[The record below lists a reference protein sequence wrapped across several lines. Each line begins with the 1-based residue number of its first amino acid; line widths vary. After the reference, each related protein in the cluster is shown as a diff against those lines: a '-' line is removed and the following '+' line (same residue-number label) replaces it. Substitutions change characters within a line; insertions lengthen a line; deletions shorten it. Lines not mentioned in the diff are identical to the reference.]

1 MKTLFL
7 CLLALAQFTAFNTLK
22 AQSYTSWFTGD
33 EADTTTV
40 TQPGIVLMGGA
51 GEHDNA
57 MRWFLE
63 RANGGDVVVIRASG
77 SDGYNDYLFS
87 DLGVEVN
94 SVQTIL
100 FNTPSAS
107 INPYVIEQLFNAEA
121 IWIAGGDQYDYISY
135 WQGTAVE
142 DAINNLIN
150 VKGGPVGGISAGMA
164 VLCGNYFS
172 AQNGSAQSDVVL
184 NNPFHSTIQLGD
196 NDFLEVPYLSNVVT
210 DTHYDD
216 PDRRG
221 RHATFLARKY
231 VDTGNP
237 TFGIACDEY
246 AAVSIDENGQA
257 RVWGDAPNYDDYVYF
272 IRPNCDVGLP
282 EFCEEGEALTWNYN
296 GLALAVLRF
305 NSIDDGSD
313 WFDLNNWV
321 DHQGGEWLAWSVIA
335 GNLQEVPTVAPDCSV
350 GIERTIAKELHVYP
364 NPSAGF
370 VHVDGVF
377 GPMELSVYSND
388 GRKVKTF
395 NLTENQ
401 NRIDLSELTEGTYII
416 KWDGGSEVI
425 QRIGK

>member
-1 MKTLFL
+1 MKDHRSLFFLLFSFLTLNI
-7 CLLALAQFTAFNTLK
+7 T

-33 EADTTTV
+33 EADTSTV

-63 RANGGDVVVIRASG
+63 RANGGDIVVIRASG

-94 SVQTIL
+94 SVQTIR
-100 FNTPSAS
+100 FNSAS
-107 INPYVIEQLFNAEA
+107 AAANPYVIEQLLNAEA
-121 IWIAGGDQYDYISY
+121 IWIAGGDQYDYVSY

-172 AQNGSAQSDVVL
+172 AQNGSAQSDVIL
-184 NNPFHSTIQLGD
+184 NNPFHTTVQLGD
-196 NDFLEVPYLSNVVT
+196 NDFLQVPFLSNVVT

-231 VDTGNP
+231 VDTGSP
-237 TFGIACDEY
+237 TLGIACDEY

-257 RVWGDAPNYDDYVYF
+257 RVWGDAPNYEDYVYF
-272 IRPNCDVGLP
+272 VRPNCDVGFP

-296 GLALAVLRF
+296 ALALSVLRF
-305 NSIDDGSD
+305 NSPDDGSE
-313 WFDLNNWV
+313 WFDLNTWTE
-321 DHQGGEWLAWSVIA
+321 HSGGEWFNWSVLS
-335 GNLQEVPTVAPDCSV
+335 GQFQEDSGVGPDCSLGLDEV
-350 GIERTIAKELHVYP
+350 NTKEIQFFP
-364 NPSAGF
+364 NPSNGDVSVNYSGQAQW
-370 VHVDGVF
+370 
-377 GPMELSVYSND
+377 LSVYSVQ
-388 GRKVKTF
+388 GKLMERIWMSAQSKS
-395 NLTENQ
+395 
-401 NRIDLSELTEGTYII
+401 IDLQNLPQGMCLLLWEG
-416 KWDGGSEVI
+416 GQERI
-425 QRIGK
+425 QILRD